1 MIHTHSIPVGS
12 SIPRWLADALNRESG
27 QVYSLTMVEHYRVY
41 RRTGH
46 WLSTY
51 SGQRLNDYYLRA
63 HFSTAPDFMGP
74 LLPPLLHAFSRD
86 AAQQGFYKACK
97 TARSC
102 QKAGLDTKYPH
113 KRKWYRPTV
122 WYSSGIRVRADCI
135 LLSLSGECKLSPI
148 RVPRPE
154 WLAATDKLME
164 VRLVYDRLTCG
175 YEWHLVVEDGTLSAP
190 SPGTAVLAADLGQIH
205 PAALTDG
212 VRGVVI
218 SCRAL
223 RSGVQY
229 RNKRVAELQEKQSHH
244 QKGSRR
250 YRRVQRR
257 KTHFLAKQKR
267 RERDI
272 LHKCSR
278 AIVDTAVEMG
288 AGTIALGD
296 VRDIADKPER
306 GRVQNQRLAG
316 WSHGKMRAYIEY
328 KAGEGGIKVEL
339 VEEHY
344 TSQTCPQC
352 GHLYKPKGRI
362 YKCPACGFR
371 GHRDIVG
378 AANILSRYREGAVG
392 KVSCEGITP
401 KYRHPYLTG
410 KRSPLDTR
418 QVARAMCAREAAPLQ
433 W

>member
-1 MIHTHSIPVGS
+1 
-12 SIPRWLADALNRESG
+12 
-27 QVYSLTMVEHYRVY
+27 MVEHYRVY
-41 RRTGH
+41 RQTGH
-46 WLSTY
+46 WLSIYT
-51 SGQRLNDYYLRA
+51 GHRLNDFYIRA
-63 HFSTAPDFMGP
+63 HFSMASDLMGP
-74 LLPPLLHAFSRD
+74 IRPPLLHAFSRD

-113 KRKWYRPTV
+113 KRKRYRPTV
-122 WYSSGIRVRADCI
+122 WYSSGIRVREDCI
-135 LLSLSGECKLSPI
+135 LLSLAKESGLPPI

-154 WLAATDKLME
+154 WLLDTHKLLE

-175 YEWHLVVEDGTLSAP
+175 YEWHLAVEVEDGIQPQAAP
-190 SPGTAVLAADLGQIH
+190 GNGVMAVDMGQIH
-205 PAALTDG
+205 PAALTNG
-212 VRGVVI
+212 VRGVVV
-218 SCRAL
+218 SCWEL
-223 RSGVQY
+223 RSTVQY

-257 KTHFLAKQKR
+257 KTRFLAQQKR
-267 RERDI
+267 KEGDI

-316 WSHGKMRAYIEY
+316 WSHGKVRLQIEY
-328 KAGEGGIKVEL
+328 KAAEKGIQVEL
-339 VEEHY
+339 VEEYH

-352 GHLYKPKGRI
+352 GHLNKPKGRI

-378 AANILSRYREGAVG
+378 AANILSRYKEGEVG
-392 KVSCEGITP
+392 KVSCEGIRP

-418 QVARAMCAREAAPLQ
+418 QVARAA
-433 W
+433 